1 MAKRGQEL
9 SVFRQPCHP
18 PSLSFLLFRWSCA
31 TTSAGLSTR
40 GGHVYPVAEQMLAR
54 GIPFL
59 LASGYGGWALPEHLQ
74 DRPRLTKPFTDHDLE
89 EQVRLLC
96 RRQH

>member
-1 MAKRGQEL
+1 MPKAGLALAMAVHEL
-9 SVFRQPCHP
+9 GLATP
-18 PSLSFLLFRWSCA
+18 PSTVRSPPPPAILDV
-31 TTSAGLSTR
+31 TIR
-40 GGHVYPVAEQMLAR
+40 GGHVYPVAEQLLVR

-74 DRPRLTKPFTDHDLE
+74 DRPRLTKPFTDRDLE

-96 RRQH
+96 RKER